1 MQGSSG
7 GTHTQCRF
15 RTRENAVPKGS
26 SNLTDAAQ
34 ALSSQE
40 AGRGGAAK
48 THHDVEMAQKSR
60 APSPSFDPTQQS
72 SMRCETEPAPHQV
85 GIFSQDL

>member
-1 MQGSSG
+1 MQVQNKGECSS
-7 GTHTQCRF
+7 
-15 RTRENAVPKGS
+15 KGS

-40 AGRGGAAK
+40 AVRGGAAK
-48 THHDVEMAQKSR
+48 TRHNVEMAQKSR

-72 SMRCETEPAPHQV
+72 SRRCETEPAPHQAS
-85 GIFSQDL
+85 IFSQDL